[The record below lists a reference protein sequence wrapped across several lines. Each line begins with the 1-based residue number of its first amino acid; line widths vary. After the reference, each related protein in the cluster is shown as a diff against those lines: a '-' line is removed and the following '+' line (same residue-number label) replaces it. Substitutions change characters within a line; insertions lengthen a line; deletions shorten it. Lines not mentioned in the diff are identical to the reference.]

1 MFNFVVLNFIPIG
14 KKLFNPIK
22 DKSGEIIECL
32 MSSPDMPTNEDLR
45 FKIRLSIEETVENV
59 VQYAYKDSIG
69 WMEVE
74 TNLDDK
80 ALMLTVTLKDAG
92 KPFNPLEMPDP
103 TYHRRLRNAK
113 SADLAFISA
122 SNLWTRFCIATR
134 TDAISLQ

>member
-1 MFNFVVLNFIPIG
+1 M

-103 TYHRRLRNAK
+103 DITLSVEEREIGGLGIYLCKQLMDEVTYRYEDGCNILTMKKN
-113 SADLAFISA
+113 
-122 SNLWTRFCIATR
+122 IA
-134 TDAISLQ
+134 QQ

>member
-1 MFNFVVLNFIPIG
+1 M

-32 MSSPDMPTNEDLR
+32 MSSPDIPTDEDLR
-45 FKIRLSIEETVENV
+45 FKLRLSIEETVENV

-103 TYHRRLRNAK
+103 DITLSVEEREIGGLGIYLCKQLMDEVTYRYEDGCNILTMKKNIAK
-113 SADLAFISA
+113 
-122 SNLWTRFCIATR
+122 
-134 TDAISLQ
+134 Q

>member
-1 MFNFVVLNFIPIG
+1 MT
-14 KKLFNPIK
+14 KLFNPIK

-32 MSSPDMPTNEDLR
+32 MSSPDMPTDEDLR
-45 FKIRLSIEETVENV
+45 FKLRLSIEETVENV

-103 TYHRRLRNAK
+103 DITLSVEEREIGGLGIYLCKQLMDEVTYRYEDGCNILTMKKNIAK
-113 SADLAFISA
+113 
-122 SNLWTRFCIATR
+122 
-134 TDAISLQ
+134 Q

>member
-1 MFNFVVLNFIPIG
+1 M

-32 MSSPDMPTNEDLR
+32 MSSPDMPTDEDLR
-45 FKIRLSIEETVENV
+45 FKLRLSIEETVENI

-103 TYHRRLRNAK
+103 DITLSVEEREIGGLGIYLCKQLMDEVTYRYENGCNILTMKKNIAK
-113 SADLAFISA
+113 
-122 SNLWTRFCIATR
+122 
-134 TDAISLQ
+134 Q

>member
-1 MFNFVVLNFIPIG
+1 M

-32 MSSPDMPTNEDLR
+32 MSSPDMPTDEDLR
-45 FKIRLSIEETVENV
+45 FKLRLSIEETVENV

-92 KPFNPLEMPDP
+92 KPFNPLEMSDPDITLSVEEREIGGLGIYLCKQLMDEV
-103 TYHRRLRNAK
+103 TYRYEDGCNILTMKKNIAK
-113 SADLAFISA
+113 
-122 SNLWTRFCIATR
+122 
-134 TDAISLQ
+134 Q

>member
-1 MFNFVVLNFIPIG
+1 M

-32 MSSPDMPTNEDLR
+32 MSSPDMPTDEDLR

-103 TYHRRLRNAK
+103 
-113 SADLAFISA
+113 DIS
-122 SNLWTRFCIATR
+122 SSVEERKIGGLGIYLCKQLMDEVLYRYEDGCNILTMKKE
-134 TDAISLQ
+134 ISK

>member
-1 MFNFVVLNFIPIG
+1 M

-103 TYHRRLRNAK
+103 DITSSVEERKIGGLGIYLCKQLMDEVLYRYEDGCNILTMK
-113 SADLAFISA
+113 KEISK
-122 SNLWTRFCIATR
+122 
-134 TDAISLQ
+134 

>member
-1 MFNFVVLNFIPIG
+1 M

-22 DKSGEIIECL
+22 DKTAEIIEYL
-32 MSSPDMPTNEDLR
+32 MSSPDMPTDEDLR
-45 FKIRLSIEETVENV
+45 FKLRLSIEETVENV

-103 TYHRRLRNAK
+103 
-113 SADLAFISA
+113 D
-122 SNLWTRFCIATR
+122 
-134 TDAISLQ
+134 ISLSVEEREIGGLGIYLCKQLMDEVTYRYEDGCNILTMKKNIAKQ

>member
-1 MFNFVVLNFIPIG
+1 M

-22 DKSGEIIECL
+22 NKSGEIIECL

-103 TYHRRLRNAK
+103 DITLSVEEREIGGLGIYLCKQLMDEVTYRYEDGCNILTMKKNIAK
-113 SADLAFISA
+113 
-122 SNLWTRFCIATR
+122 
-134 TDAISLQ
+134 Q

>member
-1 MFNFVVLNFIPIG
+1 M

-32 MSSPDMPTNEDLR
+32 MSSPDMPTDEDLR

-103 TYHRRLRNAK
+103 DITLSVEEREIGGLGIYLCKQLMDEVTYRYENGCNILTMKKNIAK
-113 SADLAFISA
+113 
-122 SNLWTRFCIATR
+122 
-134 TDAISLQ
+134 Q

>member
-1 MFNFVVLNFIPIG
+1 M

-69 WMEVE
+69 LMEVE

-103 TYHRRLRNAK
+103 DITLSVEEREIGGLGIYLCKQLMDEVTYRYEDGCNILTMKKNIAK
-113 SADLAFISA
+113 H
-122 SNLWTRFCIATR
+122 
-134 TDAISLQ
+134 

>member
-1 MFNFVVLNFIPIG
+1 M

-32 MSSPDMPTNEDLR
+32 MSSPDMPTDEDLR
-45 FKIRLSIEETVENV
+45 FKLRLSIEETVENIV
-59 VQYAYKDSIG
+59 HYAYKDSIG

-103 TYHRRLRNAK
+103 DITLSVEEREIGGLGIYLCKQLMDEVTYRYENGCNILTMKKNIAK
-113 SADLAFISA
+113 
-122 SNLWTRFCIATR
+122 
-134 TDAISLQ
+134 Q

>member
-1 MFNFVVLNFIPIG
+1 M

-103 TYHRRLRNAK
+103 
-113 SADLAFISA
+113 DIS
-122 SNLWTRFCIATR
+122 SSVEERKIGGLGIYLCKQLMDEVLYRYEDGCNILTMKKE
-134 TDAISLQ
+134 ISK

>member
-1 MFNFVVLNFIPIG
+1 M

-32 MSSPDMPTNEDLR
+32 MSSPDMPTDEDLR
-45 FKIRLSIEETVENV
+45 FKLRLSIEETVENV

-92 KPFNPLEMPDP
+92 KPFNPLEIPDP
-103 TYHRRLRNAK
+103 DITLSVEEREIGGLGIYLCKQLMDEVTYRYEDGCNILTMKKNIAK
-113 SADLAFISA
+113 
-122 SNLWTRFCIATR
+122 
-134 TDAISLQ
+134 Q